1 MRVFKTILIVL
12 VFACLS
18 VGLVLAFGA
27 KIFVSKKK
35 NTQEVATRKV
45 LRTKLIGYVLL
56 MASIAFAIF
65 QSLITV

>member
-12 VFACLS
+12 VFACLL